1 MSGKTS
7 FETSIYTCGT
17 ENPHLKTP
25 INLHG
30 ERSLGNNFTYPTFIH
45 THYRKPQN
53 RCEWEH
59 NICMEAQGKQNRV
72 ETWPP

>member
-7 FETSIYTCGT
+7 FETNIYTYGT

-45 THYRKPQN
+45 THYIPTAKHMCLLGIEPRTIEKIYSLP
-53 RCEWEH
+53 
-59 NICMEAQGKQNRV
+59 M
-72 ETWPP
+72 

>member
-7 FETSIYTCGT
+7 LETYIYTCGT

-45 THYRKPQN
+45 THYIPTAKHMCLLGIEPRTKEKIYSLP
-53 RCEWEH
+53 
-59 NICMEAQGKQNRV
+59 M
-72 ETWPP
+72 